1 MGMQRIGFVGL
12 GVMGSGMAGRLMDAG
27 FEVAVYNRTKEKTA
41 ELAGRGA
48 RVGATP
54 ADVAVGADVLL
65 ISVATEDAVREVLFG
80 ENGALAVA
88 QPGTVVA
95 DMSTVSPDAA
105 QELAGLIVEAGHR
118 PLDARVLG
126 NGQHAKD
133 GELRFMIGGEA
144 ADVELVRPVLE
155 VLAKEIVHL
164 GGHGTGATAKVA
176 LNLLMGVQLQALS
189 EAVIFGE
196 RAGLDRNQLIG
207 LIAASG
213 YSSPM
218 MKFKSGVMAR
228 RAFER
233 ADFRLSLMRK
243 DLLLAIADAQRMGVP
258 MPATTA
264 SYEVLTSAVNAGLG
278 ELDCAAVL
286 SEVERMSGTTP
297 PPPAKGGPGG
307 PGRPA

>member
-297 PPPAKGGPGG
+297 PPPAKGGPG
-307 PGRPA
+307 RPA